1 MAKRISMED
10 IAKQLDISR
19 NTVSL
24 ALRDMPGINASTK
37 ELIINKAKELGYE
50 YNGSKDESTQQ
61 GKNICV
67 ILSKSTKNSVGFFN
81 YVQFGIEAEAKKR
94 GYNPIIYY
102 YDEQGNSFETP
113 ISIQNGIISGIITLG
128 RVSRKNINSIM
139 KYQLPV
145 VMVDHYFENIKL
157 DYVLTD
163 NVSGA
168 YRATEYLISRGH
180 KTISFLGNIRA
191 SLSFY
196 DRYEGYLRAL
206 RDNNLEPFKIIDK
219 SMEELS
225 TVDIE
230 LVVRFFKNL
239 KDLPEAMLCCNDAEA
254 IAVTR
259 ALNILN
265 IKVPEEISIMGF
277 DDIEFARSTSPEL
290 TTMRVEKEAMGK
302 RAVARLA
309 QLIQLIKHE
318 NKLDSGF
325 SEKILLETTLKI
337 RKSVR

>member
-1 MAKRISMED
+1 VEEKMAKKISMED
-10 IAKQLDISR
+10 IGKHLGVSK

-24 ALRDMPGINASTK
+24 VLRGMPGINANTR
-37 ELIINKAKELGYE
+37 ELIINAAKELGYE
-50 YNGSKDESTQQ
+50 YNSINKDKVENKDI
-61 GKNICV
+61 KNICV
-67 ILSKSTKNSVGFFN
+67 ILSKNTKNSVGFFN

-94 GYNPIIYY
+94 GFNPIIYY
-102 YDEQGNSFETP
+102 YDEQKDSFETP

-128 RVSRKNINSIM
+128 RVSRVNIASIINY
-139 KYQLPV
+139 KLPV

-157 DYVLTD
+157 DYILTD

-180 KTISFLGNIRA
+180 KTISFLGNVNV

-206 RDNNLEPFKIIDK
+206 RDNNLEPFKLMDK
-219 SMEELS
+219 SMEELCS
-225 TVDIE
+225 IDID
-230 LVVRFFKNL
+230 LVVNFFKNM
-239 KDLPEAMLCCNDAEA
+239 KELPEAILCCNDAEA

-259 ALNILN
+259 ALNIMN

-302 RAVARLA
+302 KAVTRLS
-309 QLIQLIKHE
+309 QLIKE
-318 NKLDSGF
+318 QNITGNKIDS
-325 SEKILLETTLKI
+325 
-337 RKSVR
+337 